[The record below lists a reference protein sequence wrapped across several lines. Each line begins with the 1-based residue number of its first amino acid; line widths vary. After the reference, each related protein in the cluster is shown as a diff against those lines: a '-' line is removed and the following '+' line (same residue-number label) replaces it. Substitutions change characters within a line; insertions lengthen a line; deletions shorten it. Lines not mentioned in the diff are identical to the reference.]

1 MGVNTAMIDILLYA
15 GIAGVILAAICGPLG
30 VMVTWQRMAYYG
42 DTLAHSALLGVALGL
57 ALQINMQVAVLLA
70 CLLIAATLF
79 ALQLWRDTALD
90 SLLGILSHSSLA
102 LGLVCL
108 SFIDGPGF
116 DLNAFLFGDLLS
128 VMRDDLY
135 LLTAIGGAALTL
147 LVLFWGDM
155 LSVIAHAELAAVEG
169 IKVQRLRLLLM
180 LLIAATVAVAMK
192 IVGVLLISAML
203 IIPASAAGR
212 IARSPEQSAFWA
224 TVFGIAAVFIGLAA
238 AWRLDTPAGPSIVL
252 TAGLIFILS
261 HFIPGARRGR

>member
-1 MGVNTAMIDILLYA
+1 MIDILLYA
-15 GIAGVILAAICGPLG
+15 GIAGLILAAICGPLG
-30 VMVTWQRMAYYG
+30 VLVTWQRMAYYG

-57 ALQINMQVAVLLA
+57 SLQIDIQLAVLLA
-70 CLLIAATLF
+70 CLLIASSLF
-79 ALQLWRDTALD
+79 ALQLWRNTSLD

-116 DLNAFLFGDLLS
+116 DLNAFLFGDLLA

-135 LLTAIGGAALTL
+135 LLAAIGGAALVL
-147 LVLFWGDM
+147 LVIFWGDL
-155 LSVIAHAELAAVEG
+155 LSMIAHAELAAVEG
-169 IKVQRLRLLLM
+169 VKVQRLRLLLM

-212 IARSPEQSAFWA
+212 LARSPEQSALL
-224 TVFGIAAVFIGLAA
+224 AALVGMVAVLIGLGA
-238 AWRLDTPAGPSIVL
+238 AWHFDSPAGPSIVL
-252 TAGLIFILS
+252 TAGLIFIIS
-261 HFIPGARRGR
+261 HFAPGARRVSNQ